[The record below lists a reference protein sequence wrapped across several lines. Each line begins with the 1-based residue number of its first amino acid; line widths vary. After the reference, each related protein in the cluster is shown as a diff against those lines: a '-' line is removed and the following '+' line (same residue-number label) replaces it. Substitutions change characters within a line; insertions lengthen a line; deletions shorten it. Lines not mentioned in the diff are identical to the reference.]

1 MDRRDRDAGNLM
13 RIVIIEDE
21 AVVARR
27 IERMAHRILG
37 AKLERVDVAAG
48 LGAAVELL
56 ARVEDAAVLLDLNL
70 AGEDGFEVLRRAAAE
85 PFQTIVISANT
96 DRAVEAFELGIVDFV
111 AKPFTEERLAKAFA
125 RLASSDRVEGRA
137 PAFLAVTLAGRV
149 DLVAIESV
157 VAIHG
162 ADDYS
167 ELETA
172 DGRRHL
178 HKKTLTALESLLPPH
193 FQRVHRSHIVN
204 LRLAR
209 ELGTDGSGR
218 RSLKLANGSCVP
230 VSRVYAAQLRK
241 AGMIV

>member
-1 MDRRDRDAGNLM
+1 MH
-13 RIVIIEDE
+13 IVIVEDE

-27 IERMAHRILG
+27 IERLAHRILG
-37 AKLERVDVAAG
+37 AKLERVDMAAT
-48 LGAAVELL
+48 LGAAVEALRR
-56 ARVEDAAVLLDLNL
+56 AEDAAVLLDLNL
-70 AGEDGFEVLRRAAAE
+70 RGEDGFEVLRRAAAE

-125 RLASSDRVEGRA
+125 RLGSGDRAEGRQA
-137 PAFLAVTLAGRV
+137 AFLAVTLAGRV

-172 DGRRHL
+172 DGRRYL
-178 HKKTLTALESLLPPH
+178 HKKTLTALERLLPPH
-193 FQRVHRSHIVN
+193 FKRVHRSHIVN
-204 LRLAR
+204 LRFAR
-209 ELGTDGSGR
+209 ELGADDGGR
-218 RSLKLANGSCVP
+218 RLLKLTNGSCVP
-230 VSRVYAAQLRK
+230 VSRAYAAELRK
-241 AGMIV
+241 AGVIA

>member
-1 MDRRDRDAGNLM
+1 M
-13 RIVIIEDE
+13 RIVIVEDE

-27 IERMAHRILG
+27 IERLARRILG
-37 AKLERVDVAAG
+37 TKLERVDMAAG
-48 LGAAVELL
+48 LHEAVELL

-70 AGEDGFEVLRRAAAE
+70 GGEDGFDVLRRAAAE
-85 PFQTIVISANT
+85 PFQTIVISANV
-96 DRAVEAFELGIVDFV
+96 DRAVEAFELGVIDFV

-125 RLASSDRVEGRA
+125 RLASGDRGEGR

-157 VAIHG
+157 AAIHG

-178 HKKTLTALESLLPPH
+178 HKKTLTALERLLPPQ

-209 ELGTDGSGR
+209 EISTDGSGR

-230 VSRVYAAQLRK
+230 VSRAYAAQLRK
-241 AGMIV
+241 AGLLV

>member
-1 MDRRDRDAGNLM
+1 M

-27 IERMAHRILG
+27 IERLARRILG
-37 AKLERVDVAAG
+37 PKLERVDVAGG

-56 ARVEDAAVLLDLNL
+56 ERVEDAAVLLDLNL
-70 AGEDGFEVLRRAAAE
+70 AGEDGFEVLRRAVAE
-85 PFQTIVISANT
+85 PFQTIVVSAST
-96 DRAVEAFELGIVDFV
+96 DRAVEAFDLGIVDFV

-125 RLASSDRVEGRA
+125 RLASHERGEGRP

-149 DLVAIESV
+149 NLVAVESI

-178 HKKTLTALESLLPPH
+178 HKKTLTLLERLLPPH
-193 FQRVHRSHIVN
+193 FQRVHRSHIVD
-204 LRLAR
+204 LRLVR
-209 ELGTDGSGR
+209 ELDTDASGR

-230 VSRVYAAQLRK
+230 VSRVHVAQLRK
-241 AGMIV
+241 AGVLV

>member
-1 MDRRDRDAGNLM
+1 M
-13 RIVIIEDE
+13 RHIVIIEDE

-27 IERMAHRILG
+27 IERLARQILG
-37 AKLERVDVAAG
+37 AKLKRVDIADS
-48 LGAAVELL
+48 LGTAVELL
-56 ARVEDAAVLLDLNL
+56 KRVEDATVLLDLNL
-70 AGEDGFEVLRRAAAE
+70 AGEDGFEVLRRAMAE

-111 AKPFTEERLAKAFA
+111 AKPFSEERLAKAFD
-125 RLASSDRVEGRA
+125 RLANNDRNETRP

-149 DLVAIESV
+149 DLVAVESL

-172 DGRRHL
+172 DGRKHL
-178 HKKTLTALESLLPPH
+178 HKKTLTSLERLLPPH

-204 LRLAR
+204 LRLVQ
-209 ELGTDGSGR
+209 ELCADPNGR
-218 RSLKLANGSCVP
+218 RALKLTNGSFVP
-230 VSRVYAAQLRK
+230 ISRVYAAELRK
-241 AGMIV
+241 AGVLI